1 MYYFT
6 NNPIK
11 FLQDFKI
18 HYMTFSK
25 HLTKGTYYLGRYLF
39 SRNLEPTARYKL
51 MTLSELVL
59 IIENIRESKKN

>member
-1 MYYFT
+1 
-6 NNPIK
+6 
-11 FLQDFKI
+11 
-18 HYMTFSK
+18 MTFSK